1 MNVLSLFDGMSCG
14 RIALD
19 RAGIKVD
26 NYYASEIDQ
35 HAIKISKKNYPDILH
50 LGDVTKWRDWG
61 IDWSSID
68 LVIGGSPCQSFSRSG
83 DGSGFNGKSKLFF
96 DFLDVC
102 NHVADNN
109 TKMKF
114 LLENVEMKK
123 EWEDVISDK
132 LGVKPY
138 HIDSSLVSAQKRQRV
153 YWTNISNVTIPDDM
167 GITIFDVLDGD
178 ANEYME
184 YHPVILGKYIDSRN
198 GYMIRNATKLGFL
211 DAFNGDC
218 VNLEVPTSKTR
229 RGRVSRLKTNTLN
242 TACNYAVVLNGR
254 IRKLSILEYERL
266 QTLPD
271 GYTDGVSDAQRK
283 KMIGNGWTVDVIA
296 HIFKG
301 LKND

>member
-14 RIALD
+14 RIALE
-19 RAGIKVD
+19 RAGINVD
-26 NYYASEIDQ
+26 NYYASEVDPQ
-35 HAIKISKKNYPDILH
+35 AIKISKKNYPDIIH
-50 LGDVTKWRDWG
+50 LGDVTKWSEWD

-96 DFLDVC
+96 EFLDVC

-109 TKMKF
+109 LKMKF

-123 EWEDVISDK
+123 EWEDVISDR

-138 HIDSSLVSAQKRQRV
+138 HIDSSLVSAQKRPRV
-153 YWTNISNVTIPDDM
+153 YWTNIPNVTVPEDK
-167 GITIFDVLDGD
+167 GITIFDVLDHNAD
-178 ANEYME
+178 DYIEN
-184 YHPVILGKYIDSRN
+184 HPVILGRYISHPE
-198 GYMIRNATKLGFL
+198 GYMVRNATKRGYL
-211 DAFNGDC
+211 DAFHGDC
-218 VNLEVPTSKTR
+218 INLEAPTSKTR
-229 RGRVSRLKTNTLN
+229 RGRVSNLKTNTLN
-242 TACNYAVVLNGR
+242 TACNYAVVLDGK
-254 IRKLSILEYERL
+254 IRRLSILEYERL

-271 GYTDGVSDAQRK
+271 GYTEGVSDAQRK

-301 LKND
+301 LKQ